1 MADEDFETFDAVKA
15 RLDAIVEAVSDD
27 ALPLDDALALY
38 EEAVA
43 LGLRASDLLESD
55 IDIAQERAALEA
67 SAAETP
73 LAPPADEIA
82 ARAASAT
89 TEADATAATAE
100 ADATTAT
107 DATTEADA
115 TAATAAT
122 TGSALD
128 VSGGIHG

>member
-1 MADEDFETFDAVKA
+1 MAGEDFETFDAVKA

-67 SAAETP
+67 SAAEASLT
-73 LAPPADEIA
+73 PPADEIA

-89 TEADATAATAE
+89 VEA
-100 ADATTAT
+100 

-115 TAATAAT
+115 TAATDATTAT

-128 VSGGIHG
+128 VSGGLHG